1 MQVIIQPD
9 SGALGF
15 YAGDQV
21 SMENFTPVRRIILY
35 NRAVYHRQPHDL
47 CIIRQ

>member
-9 SGALGF
+9 SGASGF

-21 SMENFTPVRRIILY
+21 SMENFTPLMAMIL
-35 NRAVYHRQPHDL
+35 
-47 CIIRQ
+47 